1 MKLISEEE
9 LARLIIDSWKLSCLE
24 VAGVSNWE
32 GYDEAFDAEMSE
44 TAEELKR
51 LERLSDEDITS
62 DYLTIEN

>member
-9 LARLIIDSWKLSCLE
+9 LARLIIDSWTLACLE
-24 VAGVSNWE
+24 EAGVDNWV

-62 DYLTIEN
+62 DYETFE